1 MDQNLDVRYIV
12 FKIKDLEGAIN
23 AEILTPGDLNYLSYI
38 EEKVDDFR
46 RQNRRQDSLSCVV
59 VESDWPMY
67 KETVEKILSS

>member
-23 AEILTPGDLNYLSYI
+23 AEILTPDDLNYLSYI

>member
-1 MDQNLDVRYIV
+1 MDQNLDARYIV

-38 EEKVDDFR
+38 EEKVNDFR
-46 RQNRRQDSLSCVV
+46 RQSRRQDSLSCVV